1 MPKFFPRVNIGQMHF
16 DKGNGDP
23 QQRITQRDAGM
34 SEGPGVDHDEIHFK
48 QLCLMHSVHKL
59 VLRIALDAGYQRT
72 TGVCGIDQ
80 PCLYVC
86 QALIAVNLRLTRA

>member
-1 MPKFFPRVNIGQMHF
+1 
-16 DKGNGDP
+16 
-23 QQRITQRDAGM
+23 
-34 SEGPGVDHDEIHFK
+34 
-48 QLCLMHSVHKL
+48 MHSVHKL

-86 QALIAVNLRLTRA
+86 QALIAINLGLTRAQQIQIRAVE